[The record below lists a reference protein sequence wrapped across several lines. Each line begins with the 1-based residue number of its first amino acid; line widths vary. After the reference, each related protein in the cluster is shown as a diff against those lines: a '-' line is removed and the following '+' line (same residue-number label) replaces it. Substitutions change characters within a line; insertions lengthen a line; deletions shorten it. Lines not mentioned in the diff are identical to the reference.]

1 MSKPFNNELASIRPG
16 GESAGHAMAW
26 GSRKNRLSIVLYAVA
41 IGVSLFYPPLGS
53 AIHVALAFLWL
64 MPAR

>member
-1 MSKPFNNELASIRPG
+1 
-16 GESAGHAMAW
+16 MAW

-53 AIHVALAFLWL
+53 AIHVALALLWL
-64 MPAR
+64 MPGR